1 MTKVAA
7 VVRADNA
14 AEAERQ
20 SRMALE
26 KGADLVELRLDY
38 VRDLG
43 SSTIRKLANG
53 VGARAIAT
61 LRSPGQGGAPGPN
74 PRQRIAFLREICHS
88 RFAYVDLELETD
100 REVLGALGR
109 LASDHRTVV
118 IVSHHFAHA
127 VEAHRVSEALDSCA
141 AKGEVA
147 KVAVP
152 VTEVDAAIQL
162 VDLARSG
169 SGRPN
174 RFILIGMGGA
184 AIVTRALADA
194 LGQEIQYAS
203 WGPSTAAGQL
213 SLGTATRLRGREP
226 MILGLIGHPV
236 EHSISSTMHEAGLA
250 ALGLPAVYLPFD
262 ILPERL
268 DRFLLAAERLRIRGF
283 NVTSP
288 HKEAVV
294 RSVDELDGDAE
305 RLGVVN
311 TVVLRDGWTTGHNT
325 DVYGFRI
332 SLRSLGL
339 RVGERNAL
347 VVGAG
352 GAAKA
357 VVDVLLREGAHVQLT
372 NRTAAR
378 AKVLADSFDHRI
390 EVLPAEDLTRKG
402 PWDLLVNATPAGTK
416 GVHDGLPVPEDVIGK
431 AGFIYDLVYNP
442 RVTPLLRTAKLLNRP
457 GASGLEML
465 LHQGAK
471 AFELWTGQVA
481 PFDAMQRAAKE
492 ALR

>member
-1 MTKVAA
+1 MCSCGSRKEAAISGCGFGRRLRSDEMTKVAA
-7 VVRADNA
+7 VIRADNA

-26 KGADLVELRLDY
+26 KGADLVELRLDH

-43 SSTIRKLANG
+43 SSTIRKLAG
-53 VGARAIAT
+53 GGR
-61 LRSPGQGGAPGPN
+61 RPG
-74 PRQRIAFLREICHS
+74 LS
-88 RFAYVDLELETD
+88 
-100 REVLGALGR
+100 
-109 LASDHRTVV
+109 
-118 IVSHHFAHA
+118 
-127 VEAHRVSEALDSCA
+127 
-141 AKGEVA
+141 
-147 KVAVP
+147 KVAAP
-152 VTEVDAAIQL
+152 VTGFEGATQPV
-162 VDLARSG
+162 ARVRSRN
-169 SGRPN
+169 GRHR
-174 RFILIGMGGA
+174 RFVLIGTGA
-184 AIVTRALADA
+184 DGMVTRALAA
-194 LGQEIQYAS
+194 PLGQEIQYAP
-203 WGPSTAAGQL
+203 WGLSAAPGQL

-236 EHSISSTMHEAGLA
+236 EHSISSTMHEAALS
-250 ALGLPAVYLPFD
+250 ALGFPAAYLPFD
-262 ILPERL
+262 IPPEAL
-268 DRFLLAAERLRIRGF
+268 DQFLLAAERLRIRGF

-288 HKEAVV
+288 HKEAVA

-311 TVVLRDGWTTGHNT
+311 TVVLRDGWTAGHNT

-339 RVGERNAL
+339 RVGDRNAL

-372 NRTAAR
+372 NRTASR
-378 AKVLADSFDHRI
+378 AEALAKSFDDRI
-390 EVLPAEDLTRKG
+390 EVLALGILTRKG

-416 GVHDGLPVPEDVIGK
+416 GVPDGLPVPEAVIGK

-442 RVTPLLRTAKLLNRP
+442 PVTPLLRAAKRLNRP
-457 GASGLEML
+457 GASGLAML
-465 LHQGAK
+465 VHQGAK
-471 AFELWTGQVA
+471 AFELWTGQAA
-481 PFDAMQRAAKE
+481 PFDAMERAAKE

>member
-7 VVRADNA
+7 VIRADNA
-14 AEAERQ
+14 KEAERQ

-38 VRDLG
+38 VRELG
-43 SSTIRKLANG
+43 SSTIRKLAND
-53 VGARAIAT
+53 VGRRAIAT
-61 LRSPGQGGAPGPN
+61 FRSRGQGGASGVDPA
-74 PRQRIAFLREICHS
+74 QRTTVLREICHS

-100 REVLGALGR
+100 REDLGSLGR
-109 LASDHRTVV
+109 LASGHRTTV
-118 IVSHHFAHA
+118 IVSHHFAQA
-127 VEAHRVSEALDSCA
+127 AEAHRVSEALDSCA
-141 AKGEVA
+141 ALGEIA

-152 VTEVDAAIQL
+152 VTEFEDAIQL
-162 VDLARSG
+162 VDLVRSRN
-169 SGRPN
+169 GRPH
-174 RFILIGMGGA
+174 RFVLIGPGAGGRGA
-184 AIVTRALADA
+184 RALANV
-194 LGQEIQYAS
+194 LGQEILFAS
-203 WGPSTAAGQL
+203 WGLSAAQGHL
-213 SLGTATRLRGREP
+213 SLGTAIRLRGREP
-226 MILGLIGHPV
+226 TILGLIGHPV
-236 EHSISSTMHEAGLA
+236 EHSISSTMHEAALA
-250 ALGLPAVYLPFD
+250 ALELPAAYLPFD
-262 ILPERL
+262 IPPESL
-268 DRFLLAAERLRIRGF
+268 DQFLLAAERLRIRGF

-288 HKEAVV
+288 HKETVA

-311 TVVLRDGWTTGHNT
+311 TVVLRDGWSAGHNT
-325 DVYGFRI
+325 DVYGFRM

-339 RVGERNAL
+339 RVGDRNAL

-378 AKVLADSFDHRI
+378 AEALAESFDDQI
-390 EVLPAEDLTRKG
+390 EVLPLEILTRKG

-416 GVHDGLPVPEDVIGK
+416 GVPDGLPVPEAVIRK

-442 RVTPLLRTAKLLNRP
+442 PVTPLLRTAKRLNPP
-457 GASGLEML
+457 GDSSLAML

-471 AFELWTGQVA
+471 AIKLWTRHAA
-481 PFDAMQRAAKE
+481 PFETMQRAAKE

>member
-7 VVRADNA
+7 VIRSDNA

-20 SRMALE
+20 SRIALG

-53 VGARAIAT
+53 VGRRAIAT
-61 LRSPGQGGAPGPN
+61 FRSRGQGGASGVDSP
-74 PRQRIAFLREICHS
+74 QRTAVLREICRS

-100 REVLGALGR
+100 REDLGSLGR
-109 LASDHRTVV
+109 LASDHRTTV
-118 IVSHHFAHA
+118 IVSHHFAQA
-127 VEAHRVSEALDSCA
+127 AEAHRVSEALDSCA
-141 AKGEVA
+141 ALGEIA

-152 VTEVDAAIQL
+152 VTEFEEAIRL
-162 VDLARSG
+162 VDLVRSWN
-169 SGRPN
+169 GRPH
-174 RFILIGMGGA
+174 RFVLIGMGA
-184 AIVTRALADA
+184 AGMATRALANS
-194 LGQEIQYAS
+194 LGQELQYAS
-203 WGPSTAAGQL
+203 WGLSAAPGQL
-213 SLGTATRLRGREP
+213 SLETAARLRGREP
-226 MILGLIGHPV
+226 IILGLIGHPV
-236 EHSISSTMHEAGLA
+236 DHSISSTMHEAALA

-262 ILPERL
+262 IPPEAL
-268 DRFLLAAERLRIRGF
+268 DPFLLAAERLRIRGF

-288 HKEAVV
+288 HKEAVA
-294 RSVDELDGDAE
+294 RFVDELDGDAE

-339 RVGERNAL
+339 RVGDRNAL
-347 VVGAG
+347 VIGAG

-357 VVDVLLREGAHVQLT
+357 VVDVLLREGARVQLT
-372 NRTAAR
+372 NRTTSR
-378 AKVLADSFDHRI
+378 AEALAESFDDRI
-390 EVLPAEDLTRKG
+390 EVLPLGILTRKG

-416 GVHDGLPVPEDVIGK
+416 GVSVGLPVPEAVIRN

-442 RVTPLLRTAKLLNRP
+442 QVTLLLGTAKRLNRP

-471 AFELWTGQVA
+471 AFELWTGQTA

>member
-7 VVRADNA
+7 VIRADDA

-26 KGADLVELRLDY
+26 NGADLVELRLDY

-43 SSTIRKLANG
+43 SSTIRRLASR
-53 VGARAIAT
+53 VGTRAIAT
-61 LRSPGQGGAPGPN
+61 FRSPGQRGASGGDPTRRAT
-74 PRQRIAFLREICHS
+74 ILREICHS

-100 REVLGALGR
+100 REDLESLRR
-109 LASDHRTVV
+109 LASGHRTKV
-118 IVSHHFAHA
+118 IVSHHFAHSA
-127 VEAHRVSEALDSCA
+127 EVHRVSEALDSCA
-141 AKGEVA
+141 AKGEIA

-152 VTEVDAAIQL
+152 MTEFEDAVQL
-162 VDLARSG
+162 VDLARSRIG
-169 SGRPN
+169 PH
-174 RFILIGMGGA
+174 RFVLIGMGAGG
-184 AIVTRALADA
+184 IVTRALANSLD
-194 LGQEIQYAS
+194 QEIQYAS
-203 WGPSTAAGQL
+203 WGPSAAPGQL
-213 SLGTATRLRGREP
+213 SLRTATRLRGHEP

-236 EHSISSTMHEAGLA
+236 QHSISSTMHEAALA
-250 ALGLPAVYLPFD
+250 ALGLPAAYLPFD
-262 ILPERL
+262 IPPEGL
-268 DRFLLAAERLRIRGF
+268 DGFLLAAERLRIRGF

-288 HKEAVV
+288 HKEAVA
-294 RSVDELDGDAE
+294 RCMDELDGDAG

-325 DVYGFRI
+325 DVYGFRV

-339 RVGERNAL
+339 RVGDRNAL

-357 VVDVLLREGAHVQLT
+357 VVDVLLREGAHVQVT

-378 AKVLADSFDHRI
+378 AEALAESFDDRI
-390 EVLPAEDLTRKG
+390 EVLPAGVLTRRG

-416 GVHDGLPVPEDVIGK
+416 GVPDGLPVPEAVIGK

-442 RVTPLLRTAKLLNRP
+442 QITPLLRTAKRLNRP

-471 AFELWTGQVA
+471 AFELWTGQAA

>member
-7 VVRADNA
+7 VIRADNA

-26 KGADLVELRLDY
+26 KGADLVELRLDH

-43 SSTIRKLANG
+43 SSTIRKLANS
-53 VGARAIAT
+53 VGRRAIAA
-61 LRSPGQGGAPGPN
+61 LRSRGQGGASDVDSP
-74 PRQRIAFLREICHS
+74 QRTTVLREICRS

-100 REVLGALGR
+100 REDLGSLGR
-109 LASDHRTVV
+109 LASDHRTTV
-118 IVSHHFAHA
+118 IVSHHFAQA
-127 VEAHRVSEALDSCA
+127 AEAQRVSEALDSCA
-141 AKGEVA
+141 ALGEIA

-152 VTEVDAAIQL
+152 VTGFEEAIQL
-162 VDLARSG
+162 VDLVRSRN
-169 SGRPN
+169 GRHR
-174 RFILIGMGGA
+174 RFVLIGMGAGGM
-184 AIVTRALADA
+184 VTRALADS

-203 WGPSTAAGQL
+203 WGLSAAPGQL

-236 EHSISSTMHEAGLA
+236 EHSISSTMHEAALS
-250 ALGLPAVYLPFD
+250 ALGFPAAYLPFD
-262 ILPERL
+262 IPPEAL
-268 DRFLLAAERLRIRGF
+268 DQFLLAAERLRIRGF

-288 HKEAVV
+288 HKEAVA

-311 TVVLRDGWTTGHNT
+311 TVVLRDGWTAGHNT

-339 RVGERNAL
+339 RVGDRNAL

-357 VVDVLLREGAHVQLT
+357 IVDVLLREGAHVQLT
-372 NRTAAR
+372 NRTPSR
-378 AKVLADSFDHRI
+378 AEALAESFDDRI
-390 EVLPAEDLTRKG
+390 EVLPLGILTRKG
-402 PWDLLVNATPAGTK
+402 PWDLLVNATPVGTK
-416 GVHDGLPVPEDVIGK
+416 GVPDFLPVPEAVIGK

-442 RVTPLLRTAKLLNRP
+442 PVTPLLRAAKRLNRP

-465 LHQGAK
+465 VHQGAK
-471 AFELWTGQVA
+471 AFELWTGQAA

>member
-1 MTKVAA
+1 
-7 VVRADNA
+7 
-14 AEAERQ
+14 
-20 SRMALE
+20 
-26 KGADLVELRLDY
+26 
-38 VRDLG
+38 
-43 SSTIRKLANG
+43 
-53 VGARAIAT
+53 
-61 LRSPGQGGAPGPN
+61 
-74 PRQRIAFLREICHS
+74 
-88 RFAYVDLELETD
+88 
-100 REVLGALGR
+100 
-109 LASDHRTVV
+109 
-118 IVSHHFAHA
+118 
-127 VEAHRVSEALDSCA
+127 
-141 AKGEVA
+141 
-147 KVAVP
+147 
-152 VTEVDAAIQL
+152 
-162 VDLARSG
+162 
-169 SGRPN
+169 
-174 RFILIGMGGA
+174 ILSGMGGA

-357 VVDVLLREGAHVQLT
+357 VVDVL
-372 NRTAAR
+372 
-378 AKVLADSFDHRI
+378 S
-390 EVLPAEDLTRKG
+390 
-402 PWDLLVNATPAGTK
+402 
-416 GVHDGLPVPEDVIGK
+416 
-431 AGFIYDLVYNP
+431 NP
-442 RVTPLLRTAKLLNRP
+442 RVTPRLRTAKLLNRP